1 MALRYGLTPG
11 ELLRFLVG
19 RKLIDANITVVPMKN
34 YRRSMWYDETK
45 LPWVNPSPNLRSL
58 DAELLYPGTV
68 FFEGTTAT
76 EGRGTEQPFTLIG
89 AAWMTDNAAIA
100 GDLNALHLPGVRF
113 DTATRTIE
121 KGYKFGGQT
130 IPMIQIHVT
139 DRNTVRPIEVGVRML
154 RAIYARHPK
163 DFQWKQG
170 SIDRL
175 AGTDQLR
182 LAVEQGSVDDL
193 LKRWN
198 ADAVEFAREVKPYL
212 IYR

>member
-1 MALRYGLTPG
+1 
-11 ELLRFLVG
+11 
-19 RKLIDANITVVPMKN
+19 
-34 YRRSMWYDETK
+34 
-45 LPWVNPSPNLRSL
+45 
-58 DAELLYPGTV
+58 
-68 FFEGTTAT
+68 
-76 EGRGTEQPFTLIG
+76 
-89 AAWMTDNAAIA
+89 
-100 GDLNALHLPGVRF
+100 
-113 DTATRTIE
+113 
-121 KGYKFGGQT
+121 
-130 IPMIQIHVT
+130 
-139 DRNTVRPIEVGVRML
+139 VRPIEVGVRML
-154 RAIYARHPK
+154 RAIYARHLK